1 MAPVAC
7 NDAELAAMLALPVM
21 EGLKIVGEQYLEPKI
36 EQVIDM
42 HTHRGSMYVAGQGG
56 SLSRAWSTK
65 TSVGGGFN
73 LGTMETYYDSS
84 KLAHTDS
91 IRGQHMTPLEIV
103 RFSDVEGETYQAVG
117 FQENVS
123 DMATLIDKGLGGMLL
138 GPDNPT
144 RIPTGFW
151 DYGVIPQFKSNQ
163 RDWITAGLTAA
174 GLTVM

>member
-7 NDAELAAMLALPVM
+7 NDAELAAMLAPPVM

-42 HTHRGSMYVAGQGG
+42 HTHRGSMYAAGQGG

-65 TSVGGGFN
+65 ISVGGGFN
-73 LGTMETYYDSS
+73 LGSMETYYDSG
-84 KLAHTDS
+84 KLGHDS
-91 IRGQHMTPLEIV
+91 MRGQHITPLEIV
-103 RFSDVEGETYQAVG
+103 RFNDVEGETYQAVG
-117 FQENVS
+117 FQESVS
-123 DMATLIDKGLGGMLL
+123 DMATLIDKGLGGLLL

-151 DYGVIPQFKSNQ
+151 DYGVMPQFKSNQ
-163 RDWITAGLTAA
+163 RAWITAGLTAA

>member
-7 NDAELAAMLALPVM
+7 NDAELAAMLAPPVM
-21 EGLKIVGEQYLEPKI
+21 EGLKIMGEQYLEPKI

-73 LGTMETYYDSS
+73 LGSMETYYDSG
-84 KLAHTDS
+84 KLGHVS
-91 IRGQHMTPLEIV
+91 VRGQHMTPLEIV
-103 RFSDVEGETYQAVG
+103 RFSDVEGETYQAIG
-117 FQENVS
+117 YQESVE

-163 RDWITAGLTAA
+163 RAWITAGLTAA

>member
-1 MAPVAC
+1 MGIHEAC
-7 NDAELAAMLALPVM
+7 NDAELAIMLAEPVM
-21 EGLKIVGEQYLEPKI
+21 KGLQIMGEQYLEPKI
-36 EQVIDM
+36 EQVIDI
-42 HTHRGSMYVAGQGG
+42 HTHRGSIYVAGQGG

-73 LGTMETYYDSS
+73 LGSMETYYDSG
-84 KLAHTDS
+84 KLGHDS
-91 IRGQHMTPLEIV
+91 VRGQHITPLEIV
-103 RFSDVEGETYQAVG
+103 RFSDVEGEIYQAIG
-117 FQENVS
+117 YQESVE

-163 RDWITAGLTAA
+163 RAWITAGLTAA